1 MIVPYGLADKA
12 NVYQLSP
19 SIQVTRYVEYA
30 PSKIQTNVQ
39 ENLLILVMHGS
50 KKIVCGDYTTTI
62 SQGEFGLFKKGNY
75 IMNQILTQE
84 LYESLLI
91 FISDEYMGEI
101 KSLLDTQM
109 IYEKSAPAAPFIH
122 GCIGEHLQLECKQI
136 LRLLNE
142 DKGHYE
148 AILNL
153 KIKELIL
160 YLLHETSSEQILQF
174 IYDCTTKT
182 DDLCDFM
189 EHNYDKYH
197 DIDSI
202 AHALSMSTST
212 FKRKFHQVYGC
223 TPGKWMNTKK
233 LEKAASLLHTTD
245 YFITDICFLCG
256 FESISTFNVQFKKKF
271 GMAPGQFIGNQGTAG
286 CT

>member
-1 MIVPYGLADKA
+1 MIVPYELADKS
-12 NVYQLSP
+12 NVYKLNSN
-19 SIQVTRYVEYA
+19 IQVTRYVEYA

-62 SQGEFGLFKKGNY
+62 AQGEFGLFKKGNY

-91 FISDEYMGEI
+91 FISDEYMSEI
-101 KSLLDTQM
+101 RSLLNTQM
-109 IYEKSAPAAPFIH
+109 VYEKSEVTAPYIH
-122 GCIGEHLQLECKQI
+122 GYIGESLQQECNQI
-136 LRLLNE
+136 LRLLGD
-142 DKGHYE
+142 DKGNYE

-160 YLLHETSSEQILQF
+160 YLLHGTASEQILQF
-174 IYDCTTKT
+174 IYTCTTET

-197 DIDSI
+197 NINSI

-223 TPGKWMNTKK
+223 TPGKWINDKK
-233 LEKAASLLHTTD
+233 LEKAARLLHTTD

-271 GMAPGQFIGNQGTAG
+271 GVAPGRFIENHAIAG